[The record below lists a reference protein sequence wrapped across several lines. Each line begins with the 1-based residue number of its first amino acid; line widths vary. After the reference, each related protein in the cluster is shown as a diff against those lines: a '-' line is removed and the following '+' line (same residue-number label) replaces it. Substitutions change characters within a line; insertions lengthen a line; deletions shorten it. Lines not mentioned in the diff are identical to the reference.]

1 LPLKNLDQNHS
12 PVCPS
17 GADAKPYQMKKKTL
31 SFILLMTVF
40 ISPALS
46 QENSSPASIKKI
58 AVTAFNKLIIRSNM
72 TIILIEDA
80 PEDSVRI
87 EGSQEFIDKII
98 ILQADKELVVRTKS
112 FKDVKEQGSVY
123 IPVNALENIEVNAD
137 AKVVSYNTL
146 QSPVLNIL
154 INGSCI
160 VDIVLKGKLNIRES
174 EEYDFTYRRV
184 YENKKT
190 PLVQNKNLN

>member
-1 LPLKNLDQNHS
+1 
-12 PVCPS
+12 
-17 GADAKPYQMKKKTL
+17 
-31 SFILLMTVF
+31 MTVF
-40 ISPALS
+40 VCPLVS

-58 AVTAFNKLIIRSNM
+58 AVTTFDKLIIRSDISIM
-72 TIILIEDA
+72 LIEDA

-87 EGSQEFIDKII
+87 EGSQEFIDKIM
-98 ILQADKELVVRTKS
+98 ILQVDKELVVRTKS
-112 FKDVKEQGSVY
+112 FKDVKEKGIVY
-123 IPVNALENIEVNAD
+123 IPVNSLENIEVNAD

-154 INGSCI
+154 INGDCT

-174 EEYDFTYRRV
+174 EEYDFTYRRI

-190 PLVQNKNLN
+190 PIVQNKNLNY

>member
-1 LPLKNLDQNHS
+1 
-12 PVCPS
+12 
-17 GADAKPYQMKKKTL
+17 M
-31 SFILLMTVF
+31 ITVF
-40 ISPALS
+40 VSPLLS

-58 AVTAFNKLIIRSNM
+58 AVTVFNKLIIRSDM
-72 TIILIEDA
+72 TIMLIEDA

-87 EGSQEFIDKII
+87 EGTQEFIDKIM
-98 ILQADKELVVRTKS
+98 ILQADKDLVVRTKS
-112 FKDVKEQGSVY
+112 FKDVKEQGIVY
-123 IPVNALENIEVNAD
+123 IPVKGLENIEVNAD

-154 INGSCI
+154 INGNCI

-190 PLVQNKNLN
+190 PLVQNENLN

>member
-1 LPLKNLDQNHS
+1 
-12 PVCPS
+12 
-17 GADAKPYQMKKKTL
+17 
-31 SFILLMTVF
+31 MTVF
-40 ISPALS
+40 VWPLFS
-46 QENSSPASIKKI
+46 QENSSPPFIKKI
-58 AVTAFNKLIIRSNM
+58 AVTAFNKLIIRSDM
-72 TIILIEDA
+72 TIMLIEDA

-87 EGSQEFIDKII
+87 EGSQEFIDKMM

-112 FKDVKEQGSVY
+112 FKDVKAKGIVY

-146 QSPVLNIL
+146 QSPVLNLL

-190 PLVQNKNLN
+190 PIVQNKNLNY